1 MRVLFIHADS
11 MKYEIK
17 SKTKVAEPVPAG
29 FTGDEMKEVLV
40 VFTAV
45 ESSDEQAAEEIV
57 ERAASEICAVAKQVN
72 PERVLLY
79 PYAHLSSQLASP
91 HSAVKILRDLESRLP
106 KELQVKRA
114 PFGFYK
120 AFELKCKGHPLSELS
135 REIRAAGK
143 GPAAQAVPLAVEKEQ
158 KIRSHWYILTPDGDL
173 VEVSQ
178 FDFTPYPNLQKF
190 AHHEMYK
197 SRAVDQVPP
206 HVKLM
211 QKLEL
216 VDYEPGSDTGNLR
229 WYPKGTLMKR
239 LLEEHVTD
247 MVRSAGAMEVETPI
261 MYDISHPSLSKY
273 LDRFPA
279 RQYTLRSEE
288 REFFLRF
295 SACFGQY
302 LMKHD
307 MSISYRNLPLRL
319 YELTHFSFRREQS
332 GEVVG
337 LRRLRAFTMPDMHT
351 LAADMNGAIE
361 EFAKQY
367 DLCMDW
373 MRCLDVDYEVGVRFV
388 RDFYEQNRDFAV
400 KLVKRVGKPVLVEMW
415 DERSFYFVMKFE
427 FNFVDAL
434 GKASALSTVQIDI
447 ENPERFDITYVDKE
461 GRRKHPVML
470 HASISGG
477 IDRNL
482 YALLEKAYLDQ
493 QKGIAP
499 CFPLWLSPVQ
509 VRICP
514 VSDELL
520 PQAGKIADELES
532 RGVRVDIDDRPHSV
546 SRKVRDAETE
556 WIPYVV
562 VFGQK
567 ENESGNLSVRLR
579 RPREIKQ
586 MTTSELGSHILE
598 ATKGYPK
605 RPLGLSRNLSSRPSF
620 RG

>member
-1 MRVLFIHADS
+1 MRILLIHADS

-17 SKTKVAEPVPAG
+17 SRTKVAEPLPKAFKG
-29 FTGDEMKEVLV
+29 EEMKEVLV

-45 ESSDEQAAEEIV
+45 ESTDEEAAAEV
-57 ERAASEICAVAKQVN
+57 VDRAAQEIAGVVKKVN

-91 HSAVKILRDLESRLP
+91 QAAVRILKDLESKLP
-106 KELQVKRA
+106 KALEVRRA
-114 PFGFYK
+114 PFGYYK

-135 REIRAAGK
+135 RDIKAAGK
-143 GPAAQAVPLAVEKEQ
+143 GPKTEAISIAVEKEE
-158 KIRSHWYILTPDGDL
+158 KIRSQWYILTPHGDL
-173 VEVSQ
+173 VEVSG
-178 FDFTPYPNLQKF
+178 FDFTAHPNLQKF
-190 AHHEMYK
+190 AQHEMYK

-211 QKLEL
+211 QRLEL

-229 WYPKGTLMKR
+229 WYPKGTLVKR
-239 LLEEHVTD
+239 LLEEHVTNL
-247 MVRSAGAMEVETPI
+247 VRSEGAMEVETPI
-261 MYDISHPSLSKY
+261 MYDVSHPSLSKY

-351 LAADMNGAIE
+351 LVTDMGGAIE
-361 EFAKQY
+361 EFVRQY
-367 DLCMDW
+367 ELCIEW
-373 MRCLDVDYEVGVRFV
+373 MRCLDMGYEVVLRFV
-388 RDFYEQNRDFAV
+388 RDFYEQNRDLAV
-400 KLVKRVGKPVLVEMW
+400 RLVKRIGKPVLVEMW

-427 FNFVDAL
+427 FNFLDAL

-447 ENPERFDITYVDKE
+447 ENCERFGITYVDRE
-461 GRRKHPVML
+461 GRKRNPLML

-482 YALLEKAYLDQ
+482 CALLEKAYVDQ
-493 QKGIAP
+493 QNGIAP
-499 CFPLWLSPVQ
+499 CLPLWLSPVQ
-509 VRICP
+509 VRVCP
-514 VSDELL
+514 VSDEFVG
-520 PQAGKIADELES
+520 QANKIADELES
-532 RGVRVDIDDRPHSV
+532 HEIRVDVDDRPQSI

-556 WIPYVV
+556 WTPYII

-567 ENESGNLSVRLR
+567 ERSSGTLSVRVR
-579 RPREIKQ
+579 RPRGIKEITAQ
-586 MTTSELGSHILE
+586 GLASEIVD

-605 RPLGLSRNLSSRPSF
+605 RSLGLSRSLSGRPTF